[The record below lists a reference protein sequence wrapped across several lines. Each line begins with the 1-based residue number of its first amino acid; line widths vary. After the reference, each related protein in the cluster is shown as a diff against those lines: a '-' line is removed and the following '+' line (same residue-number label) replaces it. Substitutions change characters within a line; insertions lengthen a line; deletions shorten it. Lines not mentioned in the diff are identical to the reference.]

1 MLKGIEKNNE
11 RNHRGKA
18 LVYLLI
24 DQLLPLHRKHL
35 KLFEEYRDQSL
46 KIVTM
51 DFSEFTDNE
60 IEKVYIPE
68 LKKVM
73 TSIL

>member
-1 MLKGIEKNNE
+1 M
-11 RNHRGKA
+11 
-18 LVYLLI
+18 YLLI
-24 DQLLPLHRKHL
+24 DELLPLHRKQL
-35 KLFEEYRDQSL
+35 KLFEEYKDQAL

-51 DFSEFTDNE
+51 DFGEFTDNE

-73 TSIL
+73 AGII